1 MIIELICNV
10 FFFLANLLVSILP
23 TFPSFERFNV
33 DLSPFFAVI
42 KLVNTF
48 VDIRVLG
55 ACLVIVLF
63 IYNIKFVWSIL
74 MWLIRK
80 IPGVS

>member
-1 MIIELICNV
+1 MIIEVICNI
-10 FFFLANLLVSILP
+10 FFYIANLLVSLLP
-23 TFPSFERFNV
+23 KFPSFEQFNI

-42 KLVNTF
+42 KLVNMF
-48 VDIRVLG
+48 IDIRVLG
-55 ACLVIVLF
+55 TCMLVVLL
-63 IYNIKFVWSIL
+63 IYNIKFVWSIF